1 MPSEASACTCAHQR
15 LLVSSLPRRT
25 LDARMNASASA
36 SNVALRIILSL
47 EEDWVHRIPP
57 PGRIVMTKYGVL
69 LLAAMVGGTVSVTA
83 QDRLQSSDLV
93 KLRSVSGVRVSP
105 DGTRV
110 AHTVDNNDGAGRPW
124 GQLWV
129 MTVAEGKTVRFG
141 GEKDSSGNPV
151 WSPDGQWLAYRGR
164 VGDKSGLAIARPD
177 GTSAKFLAEMTGTNS
192 PLPTTGATV
201 AWSPDGKQIAFISSV
216 PGPETADATGDP
228 IVITRYLYKPDAA
241 EGMTRFNDNRRLHI
255 SIVDVASGAV
265 KQVTDG
271 THYEHSIDW
280 SPKGDEIAFISNR
293 EPNED
298 QFFNYD
304 LFTLRLADNSIRR
317 LTSTENAEYRPRWS
331 PDGKTIAYQATKR
344 GLTDLET
351 TMEDTHVWLI
361 DGDGSHRRELGSGID
376 NRQGAPSWAA
386 DGRAVLFTVQ
396 ERGASHL
403 YRLPITGG
411 KPEMVVGE
419 RGTIADVSMA
429 KTVLAYTLST
439 PSDLAQLYIAGRK
452 MTDLNSA
459 VLGGKRLAEVES
471 FTFVSN
477 DNKFDV
483 EAFLTIPP
491 GVSETRKAPLIVNI
505 HGGPH
510 GQQGPAF
517 NFKNQVYAA
526 RGWATLMINYRGSTG
541 YGQAFTDA
549 VFADQNGNEAQDVLY
564 GLSAAMRRYQ
574 WIDRDRLGVE
584 GTSYGGQ
591 LSAWLITQTNVFKA
605 AIPTAAIINLIS
617 YNYMTYYNQYEQME
631 WGVLPHQGNLMDTLL
646 QRSAIRHVANAHT
659 PTMLMHGE
667 NDNDVPIAEAEQY
680 YIGLRDV
687 GTEAVMVRYPR
698 EGHGIRET
706 KHIVDSIDR
715 SIRWYERHFPSSSPK
730 S

>member
-1 MPSEASACTCAHQR
+1 VVQR
-15 LLVSSLPRRT
+15 FLRAVGLAKAVSP
-25 LDARMNASASA
+25 AM
-36 SNVALRIILSL
+36 VF
-47 EEDWVHRIPP
+47 V
-57 PGRIVMTKYGVL
+57 
-69 LLAAMVGGTVSVTA
+69 LAALGISVPAAA
-83 QDRLQSSDLV
+83 QTRLQSSDLL
-93 KLRSVSGVRVSP
+93 KLRNVSGVRVSP

-110 AHTVDNNDGAGRPW
+110 AYVVESNDGPGRPS

-129 MTVAEGKTVRFG
+129 MTVADGKTVRLG
-141 GEKDSSGNPV
+141 GDRESSSNPV
-151 WSPDGQWLAYRGR
+151 WSPDGQWIAYRGR

-177 GTSAKFLAEMTGTNS
+177 GTGARFLAEMSGTNS
-192 PLPTTGATV
+192 PLPTTGSTV
-201 AWSPDGKQIAFISSV
+201 AWSPDGRQIAFVSSV

-255 SIVDVASGAV
+255 FRVDVGTGAV
-265 KQVTDG
+265 TQLTDG

-304 LFTLRLADNSIRR
+304 LFTLRLSDNSIRR

-331 PDGKTIAYQATKR
+331 PDGRTIAYQATKR

-376 NRQGAPSWAA
+376 NRQGAPAWTV

-396 ERGASHL
+396 ERGATHL
-403 YRLPITGG
+403 YRLPIAAG
-411 KPEMVVGE
+411 KPELVVGD
-419 RGTIADVSMA
+419 RGTVGEFSIA
-429 KTVLAYTLST
+429 KTVLAYALTTS
-439 PSDLAQLYIAGRK
+439 SDLAQLYIAGRK
-452 MTDLNSA
+452 MTDLNAA
-459 VLGGKRLAEVES
+459 VLGDKRLAEVES
-471 FTFVSN
+471 LTFVSN
-477 DNKFDV
+477 DNKFEV

-491 GVSETRKAPLIVNI
+491 DVSERTKAPLIVNI

-526 RGWATLMINYRGSTG
+526 RGWATLMVNYRGSTG

-591 LSAWLITQTNVFKA
+591 LSAWLITQTNIFKA

-631 WGVLPHQGNLMDTLL
+631 WGVFPHQGNLMDTLL
-646 QRSAIRHVANAHT
+646 ARSALRHVANAHT

-680 YIGLRDV
+680 YIALRDV

-698 EGHGIRET
+698 EGHGIRES

-715 SIRWYERHFPSSSPK
+715 SIRWYERHFPPA
-730 S
+730 